1 MLVRDLMIDGKG
13 LFHYMNELETLPF
26 IPAMETE
33 TMDKMFIGLH
43 GMKTVSSVVASI
55 MLNGGVNESNMATLA
70 KMLLIRYGD
79 AWDRLYKLHTQDIP
93 LETYS
98 MTTTEHHEG
107 SEASSSSINT
117 EVISEDSDMVS
128 GYNSETMV
136 DNSTKNI
143 ERADLSENEGTRSD
157 ERTITKEVKGLQGS
171 RVDETERLIR
181 FVKKNLIFDVVF
193 ENVANFVGMSF
204 YDIKFN

>member
-1 MLVRDLMIDGKG
+1 MLVRDLMVDDKG
-13 LFHYMNELETLPF
+13 LFHYMNELETLSF
-26 IPAMETE
+26 IPAMDIETL
-33 TMDKMFIGLH
+33 DKMFIGLH
-43 GMKTVSSVVASI
+43 GMKTVSPSVASV
-55 MLNGGVNESNMATLA
+55 MLNGGVNEDNMNVVAT
-70 KMLLIRYGD
+70 MLLVMYGM
-79 AWDRLYKLHTQDIP
+79 AWSRLYELYTQDTP

-107 SEASSSSINT
+107 SENSSSTTSSESAT
-117 EVISEDSDMVS
+117 EDLDKVS

-136 DNSTKNI
+136 DDSAKNI
-143 ERADLSENEGTRSD
+143 DRTDTMENEGTRSD

-171 RVDETERLIR
+171 RVVEMERLIK

-204 YDIKFN
+204 YDIKFH